1 MSPSY
6 RLRLRLTAHDPDKLA
21 IVDYTKITPRPTPTP
36 RSVTVPQKWAP
47 AEASARM
54 ARRCHVGLGPRLIE
68 TISSSA
74 DGPLNDA
81 LQLIYFCRNHPI
93 A

>member
-36 RSVTVPQKWAP
+36 RSVTVPQK
-47 AEASARM
+47 M
-54 ARRCHVGLGPRLIE
+54 GARRSERPYGE
-68 TISSSA
+68 TVSCWVRA
-74 DGPLNDA
+74 APNRDY
-81 LQLIYFCRNHPI
+81 QLKC
-93 A
+93 